1 MKKLLFVSLFMSL
14 CALLSLVGCAGGVSR
29 IETEPTRVLATPSPT
44 QVSILP
50 SPTETAST
58 TMTPTAEVELVNTPT
73 SEPSVTATA
82 IPRTPTATMPVLLEA
97 NTASTPVVCN
107 QFKSYINIQQET
119 NNVSR
124 RLMDYVFENEDA
136 ITFLMWSSRP
146 YPGGTPTPFAGT
158 IEPGGVPPGGFSR
171 SHRRLLKGLTWD
183 FNSRT
188 LVESPVTEHDAIQ
201 SPCETDCPLE
211 VVGVAPDNS
220 WQLLQVTEAPAEY
233 QGLWLVNEETIY
245 NLVPYVPSNS
255 QWQWSNDSQLLWL
268 VYTLQDNSGES
279 YAFESM
285 VVDLTAPAS
294 PQIIFQSY
302 DPNEWQSPHVL
313 SPNKY
318 KLVFSP
324 EDKTVLSYEAVSSSE
339 PNPPNNQLEVYRLDV
354 SQNPP
359 QLLDTYK
366 AQYPFLIDWSDTLQD
381 FVVLELNA
389 TGVLIYAL
397 NHDMVYEIPME
408 VIKQMPRLVG
418 VDGQTRTDFNTEV
431 DIMILSTILER
442 VALSPTFQ
450 HVVLMDQARAWAF
463 SCSD

>member
-1 MKKLLFVSLFMSL
+1 MKNLLFVSMFMSL
-14 CALLSLVGCAGGVSR
+14 CALLSLVGCAGEVSR
-29 IETEPTRVLATPSPT
+29 IEAEPTRQLATLSPT

-58 TMTPTAEVELVNTPT
+58 TMTSTAPVELVNTPT
-73 SEPSVTATA
+73 PEPSVTAT
-82 IPRTPTATMPVLLEA
+82 PMVTPTIMPVLLEA
-97 NTASTPVVCN
+97 NTATTPILCS

-119 NNVSR
+119 NNDSTE
-124 RLMDYVFENEDA
+124 LMDYVFENEDA

-158 IEPGGVPPGGFSR
+158 IEPGGVPPGGLSR

-183 FNSRT
+183 FNSGN
-188 LVESPVTEHDAIQ
+188 LVESPVTEQNAIQ
-201 SPCETDCPLE
+201 SPCEADCPLE

-220 WQLLQVTEAPAEY
+220 WQLLQLTEAPDEY
-233 QGLWLVNEETIY
+233 QGLWLANEEMVY

-255 QWQWSNDSQLLWL
+255 RWQWSNDSQLLWL
-268 VYTLQDNSGES
+268 IYTLQDNSGES
-279 YAFESM
+279 YASESM
-285 VVDLTAPAS
+285 VADLTAPAS

-302 DPNEWQSPHVL
+302 DPNEWQSPHLL

-318 KLVFSP
+318 RLVFSP
-324 EDKTVLSYEAVSSSE
+324 EDMTVLSYEAVSSSE

-389 TGVLIYAL
+389 NGAVIYTL
-397 NHDMVYEIPME
+397 NNHNVYEIP
-408 VIKQMPRLVG
+408 VG
-418 VDGQTRTDFNTEV
+418 VLQNINLDYGVRVAISPAQKNIV
-431 DIMILSTILER
+431 LISSTI
-442 VALSPTFQ
+442 
-450 HVVLMDQARAWAF
+450 AWAY

>member
-1 MKKLLFVSLFMSL
+1 MKNLLFVSLVMSL
-14 CALLSLVGCAGGVSR
+14 CALLSLVGCAGEVSR
-29 IETEPTRVLATPSPT
+29 IETEPTRVLATLLPT
-44 QVSILP
+44 QVTILP
-50 SPTETAST
+50 LPTETAAT

-73 SEPSVTATA
+73 SEPFVTATA
-82 IPRTPTATMPVLLEA
+82 IPPTPTATIPVLLEA
-97 NTASTPVVCN
+97 NTATTPVVCN

-119 NNVSR
+119 NNDSTE
-124 RLMDYVFENEDA
+124 LMDYVFPNEDD

-171 SHRRLLKGLTWD
+171 SSRRLLKGQTWD
-183 FNSRT
+183 FSSGN
-188 LVESPVTEHDAIQ
+188 LVESPVTEQDAVQ
-201 SPCETDCPLE
+201 SPCEADCPLE

-233 QGLWLVNEETIY
+233 QGLWLANEETVY

-255 QWQWSNDSQLLWL
+255 QWQWSNDSHLLWL

-279 YAFESM
+279 YASESM
-285 VVDLTAPAS
+285 VVDLSAPAS

-302 DPNEWQSPHVL
+302 NPNEWQSPHLL

-318 KLVFSP
+318 RLVFSP
-324 EDKTVLSYEAVSSSE
+324 EDKTVLSYEFVPSSE
-339 PNPPNNQLEVYRLDV
+339 PNPPNNQLEVYRIDV

-359 QLLDTYK
+359 QLLNTYK
-366 AQYPFLIDWSDTLQD
+366 ASYPFLIDWSDTLQD

-389 TGVLIYAL
+389 NGAVIYAL
-397 NHDMVYEIPME
+397 NNDVVYEIP
-408 VIKQMPRLVG
+408 VG
-418 VDGQTRTDFNTEV
+418 VLENISLNFGVRVAISPAQKS
-431 DIMILSTILER
+431 ILLISSTI
-442 VALSPTFQ
+442 
-450 HVVLMDQARAWAF
+450 AWAY

>member
-1 MKKLLFVSLFMSL
+1 MKNLLFVSMFMSL
-14 CALLSLVGCAGGVSR
+14 CALLPLVGCTGEVAR
-29 IETEPTRVLATPSPT
+29 IEIEPTRVLATLSPT

-50 SPTETAST
+50 SPTETASI
-58 TMTPTAEVELVNTPT
+58 TMTPTAAVELVNTPT

-82 IPRTPTATMPVLLEA
+82 IPSTPTATMPVLLAA
-97 NTASTPVVCN
+97 NRATTPVVCS

-119 NNVSR
+119 NNDSR
-124 RLMDYVFENEDA
+124 ELMDYVFENEDA

-158 IEPGGVPPGGFSR
+158 IEPGSGPPGGLRRSSR
-171 SHRRLLKGLTWD
+171 VLLKGLTWD
-183 FNSRT
+183 FNNGT
-188 LVESPVTEHDAIQ
+188 LVEGPVTEQDTIQ
-201 SPCETDCPLE
+201 SPCEADCPLE

-220 WQLLQVTEAPAEY
+220 WQLLQVTEASAEY
-233 QGLWLVNEETIY
+233 QGFWLANEETVY
-245 NLVPYVPSNS
+245 NLVPYVPVDSR
-255 QWQWSNDSQLLWL
+255 WQWSNDSQLLWL
-268 VYTLQDNSGES
+268 IYTLHDMGGES

-285 VVDLTAPAS
+285 VVDLSAPAS

-302 DPNEWQSPHVL
+302 DPNEWQSPHLL

-318 KLVFSP
+318 KLIFSP
-324 EDKTVLSYEAVSSSE
+324 EDKTVISYESVSSSE

-359 QLLDTYK
+359 QLLETYK

-389 TGVLIYAL
+389 NGAVIYTL
-397 NHDMVYEIPME
+397 NNDVVYEIPM
-408 VIKQMPRLVG
+408 G
-418 VDGQTRTDFNTEV
+418 VLKNISLSFGVRVAISPAQKNIV
-431 DIMILSTILER
+431 LISSTI
-442 VALSPTFQ
+442 
-450 HVVLMDQARAWAF
+450 AWAY